1 MSRQLSVETFET
13 TNPLEAFDYAQAV
26 IQVHA
31 DQEEGG
37 PRSPTS
43 RKLSAIALPWK
54 LVRLA
59 ACWLVDQLAPAC
71 WLVDQLAPACWLV
84 DQLAPACWLVDQLA
98 PTCWLVDQ
106 LAPACWLVDQLAPAC
121 WLVDQLAPVCW
132 LVDQLAPAC
141 WLVDQLAPACWL
153 VDQLALARI
162 VVVNDRQAPLYANR
176 LAADILTYSSVL
188 LGVCIHGVDYLFNL
202 FELNIN

>member
-43 RKLSAIALPWK
+43 RELSAIAPPWK

-59 ACWLVDQLAPAC
+59 
-71 WLVDQLAPACWLV
+71 ACWLV

-153 VDQLALARI
+153 VDQLVLARI